1 MGNIV
6 ALGGLGAALIR
17 GIVGIDDDYD
27 DDINFWFFPLYRRAW
42 AADPCFSPAALFG
55 TPPVAPSFAEARR
68 VYIFTISMSSDG
80 SMMRYHWLL
89 IGCWLSTMA
98 IFVICVE
105 MDFLW
110 YVVYVGTCAILSLEA
125 LFHTKSFGGLSPM
138 NGS

>member
-6 ALGGLGAALIR
+6 VLGGLGAALIR
-17 GIVGIDDDYD
+17 GIFGIDDDFD

-55 TPPVAPSFAEARR
+55 TPPVAPSFAAARR
-68 VYIFTISMSSDG
+68 VYIFTISLSSDG
-80 SMMRYHWLL
+80 SMMRYTGLL
-89 IGCWLSTMA
+89 MWCCLSAMA
-98 IFVICVE
+98 IIVKCVE

-110 YVVYVGTCAILSLEA
+110 YVFYVGHCAILMLEA
-125 LFHTKSFGGLSPM
+125 LFNTKSFGGLSAM

>member
-55 TPPVAPSFAEARR
+55 TPPVAPAFAAARR
-68 VYIFTISMSSDG
+68 VNIFTISLSSDG
-80 SMMRYHWLL
+80 SMMSYQWLL
-89 IGCWLSTMA
+89 IRCCSSTIA
-98 IFVICVE
+98 IIVKCVE
-105 MDFLW
+105 MDFWW
-110 YVVYVGTCAILSLEA
+110 YVFYVGTCAILRLEA
-125 LFHTKSFGGLSPM
+125 LFHTKSFGGISSM